1 MKVKDFKP
9 DAYFSHEIESEMT
22 MADAIYYGEKKLVR
36 DYINTGRVDINR
48 PGKVGFTFLMYAVY
62 IEQYDVAKV
71 LLENGADP
79 NILSIV
85 TETDT
90 GTCAAAEA
98 GYRAP
103 ASLYL
108 SDNMVLSP
116 SIFQYHV
123 HRMKTLMTAHTMF
136 PLSPA
141 VP

>member
-1 MKVKDFKP
+1 ISSAIAILVSEIREISPLLSNRFTDPRLTPDFSLSL
-9 DAYFSHEIESEMT
+9 FCEIFLRRRILRIR
-22 MADAIYYGEKKLVR
+22 AAISLSISLG
-36 DYINTGRVDINR
+36 
-48 PGKVGFTFLMYAVY
+48 
-62 IEQYDVAKV
+62 V
-71 LLENGADP
+71 LDKILKSIID

-108 SDNMVLSP
+108 SDNMLLSP

-141 VP
+141 V